1 MVRLI
6 PRFRNKLL
14 PAPIGPKRPSR
25 HPFEIG
31 VVLGVGASA
40 FSQLMAGPTPL
51 SVNANMTGQIQTL
64 LSTCLFV
71 GSLVCLIG
79 IVWKE
84 PLSARVLEVAGLVG
98 LAGPMGL
105 YCYYYVTTIS
115 TWTSSTGIGITMGL
129 FGACLVRIVQ
139 ATAWIVSIYRKAP

>member
-1 MVRLI
+1 M
-6 PRFRNKLL
+6 L

-25 HPFEIG
+25 HPFEVG
-31 VVLGVGASA
+31 VVLGVGGSA

-51 SVNANMTGQIQTL
+51 SVNAKLSDEIQVL
-64 LSTCLFV
+64 LSTCLLV
-71 GSLVCLIG
+71 GALVCLIG
-79 IVWKE
+79 ITWKE

-98 LAGPMGL
+98 LAAPMGL
-105 YCYYYVTTIS
+105 YCYYYVTTIT
-115 TWTSSTGIGITMGL
+115 TWTSSTGIGITLGL